1 MLNNMIFHN
10 ILNRLLEVNNGSL
23 NQLQMHCGKSFKFIT
38 PLGIL
43 SGQIDIDGFIINEV
57 DNTAYTVI
65 INIPVAVSS
74 YLINQDQIAA
84 FKQLKFQGDRV
95 FGREFLELLVNLNFS
110 GLYTSESVAVLF
122 IQQQL
127 QQFFIGLKNTLQLIT
142 TNTVNSVTE
151 YLLYE
156 SEDLITQYELKQFCD
171 EVDSINERTNLLI
184 AKFEYI
190 QK

>member
-1 MLNNMIFHN
+1 
-10 ILNRLLEVNNGSL
+10 
-23 NQLQMHCGKSFKFIT
+23 MHCGKSFKFIT